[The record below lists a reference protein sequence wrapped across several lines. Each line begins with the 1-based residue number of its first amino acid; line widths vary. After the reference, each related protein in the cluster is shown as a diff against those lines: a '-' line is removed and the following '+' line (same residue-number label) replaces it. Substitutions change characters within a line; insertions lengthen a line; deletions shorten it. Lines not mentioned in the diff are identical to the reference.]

1 MSAATEDWLRMRNA
15 QLERQAE
22 MQRERLAAVGRIGE
36 ECRERARL
44 ISEGA
49 GDREIRGS
57 DLGRMRA
64 LLQVRAEGGGAMG
77 KDAKWALGIAVT
89 ALVLVAFL
97 PLVPV
102 VLVLGAVED

>member
-22 MQRERLAAVGRIGE
+22 RQRERLAACARIGE
-36 ECRERARL
+36 ECREQARL

-57 DLGRMRA
+57 DLGRMHAYFRVADEIAGA
-64 LLQVRAEGGGAMG
+64 LR
-77 KDAKWALGIAVT
+77 
-89 ALVLVAFL
+89 
-97 PLVPV
+97 
-102 VLVLGAVED
+102 